1 MAQLVARSVR
11 DAEVARSSRVTQTI
25 IKSGIGA
32 VVARTPG
39 GREVGSSILLSPTR
53 NQDGEAIFFE
63 RSEPTKLCYT
73 YNICS
78 KNLSSPG
85 TFLHYSILLI

>member
-25 IKSGIGA
+25 FAGISA